1 MSFPKWPDA
10 RITSVVIF
18 LYLCIYVCVIFFLTL
33 CFCLIFMIISL
44 HYFSFYIHYN
54 NAKYLVSTNLLEK
67 FFQVF
72 IWSFLKFY
80 QLSPFVLLISYNS
93 PLKLF
98 LALCYSFL
106 PVLTQAL
113 TFILFAVK
121 AQFKCLLLGYAP
133 DCILTSQGFVTFT
146 HGENHE
152 SHMTNFCHYLS
163 FPFYYNYAK

>member
-33 CFCLIFMIISL
+33 ITL
-44 HYFSFYIHYN
+44 HYFSFHIHYN

-67 FFQVF
+67 CFQVF

-80 QLSPFVLLISYNS
+80 QLSAFVLLISYNS

-98 LALCYSFL
+98 LALYYSFL

-146 HGENHE
+146 HSEKPRITHDQFLPLLVV
-152 SHMTNFCHYLS
+152 SLLL
-163 FPFYYNYAK
+163 